1 MFHRDCLLCDSRL
14 KSYVKTSNVWCAW
27 QSGKVLVHATM
38 RNIAVEHLTVN
49 WHPSY
54 IIARGGEHGQGLGS
68 VQSNGFD
75 SGEVRSLTAKQ
86 DPKGVPDGARIAVC
100 KPSFQDIQSG

>member
-1 MFHRDCLLCDSRL
+1 MPQARDLLLCDSRL

-54 IIARGGEHGQGLGS
+54 VISGGGEHGTGLTS
-68 VQSNGFD
+68 EQSDGFD
-75 SGEVRSLTAKQ
+75 SGETRQLLAEQNPGGSIRRGCHRRMQAILLNH
-86 DPKGVPDGARIAVC
+86 
-100 KPSFQDIQSG
+100 